1 MPQLTAWEL
10 QIPHLIYAKSLTTAR
25 KAQYVN
31 SFNHSPL
38 FRYVILA
45 LWLASPPSF
54 SAGNTDN
61 CTLSEMQRVL
71 LMDITQAAF
80 GLDMR
85 AASRI
90 YFLSPVLNPQIE
102 VQAIGRAR
110 RISQQKPVSVETLV
124 LRDSIEEVIVSRKQN
139 MTQAEHRKCK
149 SILDDRPIYNWIL
162 NARVSP
168 LPGEV
173 ADGISQMV
181 PLEVPLLIFGK
192 GFGRAKASDDG
203 LMLGELTS
211 PGSVAADDGKKNNGI
226 KRALPGGLAP
236 DEGAPAA
243 RRVRFACG
251 AGDD

>member
-1 MPQLTAWEL
+1 
-10 QIPHLIYAKSLTTAR
+10 
-25 KAQYVN
+25 
-31 SFNHSPL
+31 
-38 FRYVILA
+38 
-45 LWLASPPSF
+45 
-54 SAGNTDN
+54 
-61 CTLSEMQRVL
+61 
-71 LMDITQAAF
+71 MDITQAAF

-168 LPGEV
+168 LPNEV
-173 ADGISQMV
+173 ADGGSQMV
-181 PLEVPLLIFGK
+181 PLEVPLLVFGK
-192 GFGRAKASDDG
+192 GFGRVKASDDG
-203 LMLGELTS
+203 LMLGEPTS
-211 PGSVAADDGKKNNGI
+211 PVATAGGKKSYGV
-226 KRALPGGLAP
+226 KRTLPGGFAA
-236 DEGAPAA
+236 DEEAPAP
-243 RRVRFACG
+243 RRVRFT
-251 AGDD
+251 GDD